1 MCHSVFLLGTTETA
15 ALENGASRWRANQM
29 PESRL
34 FPQSR
39 QDLDLRRRMN
49 IHEKY
54 ARACFGKGW
63 AAGFVLLGNLVSQCR
78 VQPM

>member
-1 MCHSVFLLGTTETA
+1 MCHSVFLLGTAETA

-39 QDLDLRRRMN
+39 QDLDLRRRTN
-49 IHEKY
+49 IHEEI
-54 ARACFGKGW
+54 RSRMFRER
-63 AAGFVLLGNLVSQCR
+63 LGS
-78 VQPM
+78 